1 MADNKAMDAAKP
13 DDPIDA
19 DDMGDLIAC
28 PVCDAL
34 LRDVAVPVGARA
46 RCTRCHTIIAA
57 PRERALTR
65 IVMLASTAFVLMWAA
80 VFFPFLELSAKGL
93 HRESSLLDAV
103 LAFSDGLLI
112 PLTFAVAALIIVL
125 PLVRLS
131 AITYALAPMALGWHP
146 WRHAIP
152 AFRLAEG
159 LRPWAMAEIFVV
171 GVAIALV
178 KVAGLA
184 KLSLGPAFWAL
195 VLLVLVT
202 ALNDNF
208 MCRMTIWKTLYT
220 RARS

>member
-1 MADNKAMDAAKP
+1 MDAANP
-13 DDPIDA
+13 QAIVGATGTD
-19 DDMGDLIAC
+19 GLIAC

-34 LRDVAVPVGARA
+34 LRDTPVPVGARA
-46 RCTRCHTIIAA
+46 RCTRCHTVIAA

-80 VFFPFLELSAKGL
+80 VFFPFLELSAQGL
-93 HRESSLLDAV
+93 HRKSSLLDAV

-112 PLTFAVAALIIVL
+112 PLTVAVAALIIVL
-125 PLVRLS
+125 PLVRLG
-131 AITYALAPMALGWHP
+131 AITYALAPMALGTHP

-152 AFRLAEG
+152 AFRLAEA

-208 MCRMTIWKTLYT
+208 MCRMTIWKTLHA